1 MKKGFF
7 SVLKSLI
14 AAYVVT
20 GLLLLFIAL
29 IMQKFGL
36 SDKQIRLF
44 VILIY
49 GVSTILGGFVFG
61 KIRKNKR
68 FLNGMIFGIMYFV
81 ILILVS
87 AVVNHGF
94 ENELGRNILSFIICT
109 LGGIIGGIMSWP
121 PLKKWVYFRLKLFR
135 RYVYYEEYR

>member
-61 KIRKNKR
+61 KMRKNRR

-109 LGGIIGGIMSWP
+109 LGGIIGGIMS
-121 PLKKWVYFRLKLFR
+121 
-135 RYVYYEEYR
+135 

>member
-49 GVSTILGGFVFG
+49 GVSTIFGGLIFG
-61 KIRKNKR
+61 KIKKSRR
-68 FLNGMIFGIMYFV
+68 FINGMIFGILYFAV
-81 ILILVS
+81 LVLVS
-87 AVVNHGF
+87 AIVNHGF
-94 ENELGRNILSFIICT
+94 ENELGKNVFSFVLCV
-109 LGGIIGGIMSWP
+109 LGCIIGGIMS
-121 PLKKWVYFRLKLFR
+121 
-135 RYVYYEEYR
+135 